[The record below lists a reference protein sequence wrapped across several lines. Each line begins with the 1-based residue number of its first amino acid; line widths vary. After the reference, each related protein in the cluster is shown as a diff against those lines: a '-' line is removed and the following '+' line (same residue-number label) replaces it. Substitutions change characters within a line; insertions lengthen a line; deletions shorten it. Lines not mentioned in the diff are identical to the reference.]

1 MEAQSIATMMENS
14 GSLNQADVRNLSVL
28 MPNLMVGIKFGCSLR
43 QHLQVKNAES
53 AIAQALRDNP
63 HDYVREVFI
72 CCGPTGKGQWELLES
87 LAKIT

>member
-1 MEAQSIATMMENS
+1 MEAQSLSFIMENG
-14 GSLNQADVRNLSVL
+14 GSLSEADVQNLSRF

-43 QHLQVKNAES
+43 QHLPVKDAGN

-63 HDYVREVFI
+63 HNYVREVFI
-72 CCGPTGKGQWELLES
+72 CCGPTGNGQWELLES